1 MPIAKSEPNDTNSMN
16 VSTQVSNPLEAKN
29 DTVRIFAYIEQVR
42 IHDTF
47 SRERWAGALLEVRSL
62 FRLNSAFKKSSLK
75 ASNGLRFNRGRS
87 PVECKDIPSV
97 RPSVR
102 PSIRSPLGPL
112 GHPARPEAQPA
123 RPEAQPAIP
132 EA

>member
-42 IHDTF
+42 IHNTF

-62 FRLNSAFKKSSLK
+62 FGLNSAVKKN
-75 ASNGLRFNRGRS
+75 ALRTDGPTDGPRT
-87 PVECKDIPSV
+87 D
-97 RPSVR
+97 RPSYR
-102 PSIRSPLGPL
+102 DAWTHLKRFQIN
-112 GHPARPEAQPA
+112 
-123 RPEAQPAIP
+123 I
-132 EA
+132 